1 MANTLKAWLTDN
13 SVTTQDKTDKILILE
28 TTGKA
33 GMDKVYEEMLA
44 EDTGLRIETIVHVTS
59 LYERVCAR
67 LLMNGWQLNTG
78 LFYAVP
84 RLTGVVFGN
93 KWNPDINNIYVVFNQ
108 DKVLREEIAKT
119 SVHILG
125 VKPDVMYITETED
138 RKTGLRDGSMT
149 PGRNFFVRGAY
160 LKVVGTDP
168 AVGVSFKKLSDNTVV
183 KLDEDMITTN
193 KPSELTLLLPSD
205 LADGDYELTV
215 TTQFC
220 SGNRLLKEPRSV
232 SVPVHVGN
240 ESGGNGEDDR
250 PVIE

>member
-1 MANTLKAWLTDN
+1 MANTLKGWLADN
-13 SVTTQDKTDKILILE
+13 SVTSDPNDRILVLE
-28 TTGKA
+28 STGKA
-33 GMDKVYEEMLA
+33 DINKVYEEMLA
-44 EDTGLRIETIVHVTS
+44 EDTGLRRETIVHVTT
-59 LYERVCAR
+59 LYERICAR
-67 LLMNGWQLNTG
+67 LLMNGWYLNTG

-84 RLTGVVFGN
+84 RFTGVINGG
-93 KWNPDINNIYVVFNQ
+93 KWDPEKNNIYVVFNQ

-125 VKPDVMYITETED
+125 EKPDVMYIVEVED
-138 RKTGLRDGSMT
+138 RKTGLKDGTMS

-160 LKVVGTDP
+160 LKVVGSDA
-168 AVGVSFKKLSDNTVV
+168 AVGVTLKKAADNTVI
-183 KLDEDMITTN
+183 KLDDDMITTN
-193 KPSELTLLLPSD
+193 KPSELTLLLPVD

-232 SVPVHVGN
+232 SVAVHVGN
-240 ESGGNGEDDR
+240 NNDDDDR